1 MNFPM
6 RKKRRFIRNTV
17 FIRYM
22 NRVVNIQRLRR
33 LLRSVHIDNCIP
45 FKPQLA
51 NRNEFISLCLC
62 RLDKRGQVL
71 LYFISIVVAEYYAAG
86 VKLGDDRIQYGL
98 GAAFFL
104 PIDSVH
110 RGSGLA
116 DLE

>member
-1 MNFPM
+1 MLTCPWNFLHDN
-6 RKKRRFIRNTV
+6 KK
-17 FIRYM
+17 
-22 NRVVNIQRLRR
+22 
-33 LLRSVHIDNCIP
+33 HI
-45 FKPQLA
+45 
-51 NRNEFISLCLC
+51 ISLVGGGGKTTIMYEL
-62 RLDKRGQVL
+62 
-71 LYFISIVVAEYYAAG
+71 AEYYAAG